1 MQLTWE
7 PDQSPLAVTG
17 IDGARVRV
25 GAEWRERSF
34 WVDARRVESWAPAAL
49 VDIDAAAL
57 ETLIGAGREIIL
69 LGTGAQTRMLAPQL
83 QALVLRRGC
92 GIECMSNA
100 AAART
105 YNVLLGENR
114 SVLAAFLIGLNQAP
128 PRTE

>member
-25 GAEWRERSF
+25 GAAWRDRSF
-34 WVDARRVESWAPAAL
+34 WVDARRVEDWSPATFEE
-49 VDIDAAAL
+49 IDTAAL
-57 ETLIGAGREIIL
+57 ETLIAVGREIIL
-69 LGTGAQTRMLAPQL
+69 LGTGTQTRLLAPQL
-83 QALVLRRGC
+83 QALVLRSGC
-92 GIECMSNA
+92 GIECMTNA

-114 SVLAAFLIGLNQAP
+114 SVLAAFLIGTL
-128 PRTE
+128 

>member
-7 PDQSPLAVTG
+7 PDENPLAVTG
-17 IDGARVRV
+17 IDGIRVRV
-25 GAEWRERSF
+25 GESWRDRSF
-34 WVDARRVESWAPAAL
+34 WVDARRLEEWAPATL
-49 VDIDAAAL
+49 DDIDAAAL
-57 ETLIGAGREIIL
+57 ETLIAAGREIIL
-69 LGTGAQTRMLAPQL
+69 LGTGTHTRLLQPQL

-114 SVLAAFLIGLNQAP
+114 SVLAAFLIGP
-128 PRTE
+128 M